1 MNKEYI
7 LLRTREEQ
15 NEIMHKISE
24 DLFQSA
30 IDLNETIVFEYHIKE
45 DVISFSEN
53 IKNHIPVP
61 LRIPSFLEKLDARGK
76 IHQDDIPKAI
86 AFFGLRD
93 DNSKVHM
100 EYLRF
105 LDFNGEYLWY
115 QLKGRIMDDASG
127 EPELL
132 YGTFTYV
139 DDDAKQE
146 AENRT
151 LARDPLT
158 QLLNMEAFIK
168 SVQEYMSDIPEGV
181 VPNLM
186 IVDIDDF
193 KTLLSLHGELIAD
206 GVLTEVSKI
215 LRRAFR
221 AADIIG
227 RLDGDRFAVFM
238 KGVRTSHILLE
249 RAAYICQTVKEVWS
263 DYESSCALSVSVGI
277 ASMHAGEADFAKL
290 YEKSILALKD
300 AKKSGKDTYIL
311 YANDMERM
319 DATINPVLSSKEME
333 LVRNILNPMCAWA
346 YAVDENYQL
355 LYRNDLLQDRI
366 GNEGCGICYVQN
378 KGYDEPCPDCPL
390 KKMQQKD
397 TAIDSEVYSPSL
409 RTMLPMRT
417 TKIIMRNGKP
427 VYLLASVKEDIDTQ
441 IATLNESTERFQE
454 AIYAIQDIIWDV
466 NISKNTC
473 VRIKEDNVLSVM
485 ESRIENYEKM
495 REFYKDSVVYPE
507 DLEEFNQATD
517 PSYLREAT
525 KQGKDI
531 VCKEVR
537 LHTSEDEYAW
547 YAFYTALNTEDLNE
561 DLRVFIIAL
570 NVDDSK
576 RKYLSMIETNIKYEL
591 MTHQSSFQKE
601 MALNN
606 ERYEN
611 VNEMT
616 GVLVFEYNK
625 LDERYYLCSMFDEV
639 FKVDKKMLIN
649 EWSLMDSL
657 RCHPDDEEAFEAF
670 KERCKNEQQT
680 QKVTIRLFNKYGTA
694 IWFTVILQVLR
705 GLNNEPIR
713 YLGTLQNV
721 NAEMEVKVEMEY
733 RANFDSL
740 TGLYNSEAFYRKA
753 SELIHLN
760 VDSSFV
766 MISVDID
773 RFRILNDRF
782 GIDAG
787 NKSLQCLGR
796 AIKEVAPR
804 DSIAKRYQADTF
816 SILIQYEGD
825 QSILDYM
832 TRLSDRAE
840 EYFDKQWSIGLS
852 FGIYKV
858 VDNNLPVRL
867 MCDRAR
873 LVKKEIKG
881 NSLANYAVYDDKIRL
896 QQREQA
902 EIESEMNAALANG
915 EFEMFLQP
923 KVDVVTE
930 KINGAEALV
939 RWRHPIRGIRMPI
952 AFLDL
957 FESNGFITKL
967 DAYMW
972 EEACKYIKEL
982 KESGITMP
990 VSVNISRVHIRNT
1003 DLTPT
1008 LLELVHKYELTPDL
1022 LELEITENLFIDDV
1036 TELFEQMN
1044 RLKAAGFT
1052 IQMDDFGSGYSS
1064 LNMLRRAP
1072 VDVLKIDR
1080 FFLDEIMST
1089 ERGRIIVET
1098 SVRMAKQLDLVVVA
1112 EGVETKEQLEFLR
1125 GVNCDTAQGFYFSR
1139 PIPKDEFTAMLQ
1151 KDRFEKDY

>member
-1 MNKEYI
+1 
-7 LLRTREEQ
+7 
-15 NEIMHKISE
+15 MHKISE

-30 IDLNETIVFEYHIKE
+30 IDLNETIVFEYHINE

-53 IKNHIPVP
+53 VKNHIPLP
-61 LRIPSFLEKLDARGK
+61 LRVPGFLEKLDTRGK
-76 IHQDDIPKAI
+76 ICKDDIQKAI
-86 AFFGLRD
+86 AFFSLHED
-93 DNSKVHM
+93 TSKVHM
-100 EYLRF
+100 EYIRF
-105 LDFNGEYLWY
+105 MDFNGEYLWY
-115 QLKGRIMDDASG
+115 QMKGRVMDSTAG
-127 EPELL
+127 VPELL
-132 YGTFTYV
+132 YGTLTYV
-139 DDDAKQE
+139 DDDAKQQ
-146 AENRT
+146 AEDEK
-151 LARDPLT
+151 LSKDSLT
-158 QLLNMEAFIK
+158 HLLNTNSFI
-168 SVQEYMSDIPEGV
+168 STVQEYIQGMPEGV
-181 VPNLM
+181 VPNLL

-193 KTLLSLHGELIAD
+193 NTLVQMHGELVGD
-206 GVLTEVSKI
+206 GVLDEVAKI
-215 LRRAFR
+215 LKRAFR

-227 RLDGDRFAVFM
+227 RLEGDRFVIFM
-238 KGVRTSHILLE
+238 KGVRTPHILLE

-263 DYESSCALSVSVGI
+263 DYQDSCALSVSVGI
-277 ASMHAGEADFAKL
+277 ASMHAGDCDFAKL
-290 YEKSILALKD
+290 YEKALLALRD
-300 AKKSGKDTYIL
+300 AKDSGKDTYIL
-311 YANDMERM
+311 YTNDMERM
-319 DATINPVLSSKEME
+319 DSTINPVLSSKEME

-355 LYRNDLLQDRI
+355 LYRNDLLQERI
-366 GNEGCGICYVQN
+366 GNEDCGVCYVQN

-390 KKMQQKD
+390 KKMQQKE
-397 TAIDSEVYSPSL
+397 TSIDSEVYSPSL
-409 RTMLPMRT
+409 RAVLPMRT

-473 VRIKEDNVLSVM
+473 VRIKEENVMSMV
-485 ESRIENYEKM
+485 ESRIENYEKI
-495 REFYKDSVVYPE
+495 RELYKERIVYPE

-517 PSYLREAT
+517 PGYLREAI
-525 KQGKDI
+525 KQGKKT

-537 LHTSEDEYAW
+537 LHTNEDEYAW
-547 YAFYTALNTEDLNE
+547 YAFYTALSAEDKNQ
-561 DLRVFIIAL
+561 DTRVFIIAL
-570 NVDDSK
+570 DVDDSK
-576 RKYLSMIETNIKYEL
+576 RRYLEMIETNIKYEL
-591 MTHQSSFQKE
+591 MTHQSAFSKE

-616 GVLVFEYNK
+616 GVLVFEYNMI
-625 LDERYYLCSMFDEV
+625 EQHYYMCSMFDEV
-639 FKVDKKMLIN
+639 FRVDKKQLTD
-649 EWSLMDSL
+649 EWSLTDSL
-657 RCHPDDEEAFEAF
+657 RCHPDDEEAFAAF
-670 KERCKNEQQT
+670 KERCKREHQT
-680 QKVTIRLFNKYGTA
+680 QKITVRLFNKYGTA

-721 NAEMEVKVEMEY
+721 NAEMEIKVEMEY
-733 RANFDSL
+733 RADYDSL

-753 SELIHLN
+753 SEMIHLN
-760 VDSSFV
+760 TDSSFV
-766 MISVDID
+766 MLSVDID
-773 RFRILNDRF
+773 RFRIINDRF

-796 AIKEVAPR
+796 AIKEIAPKG
-804 DSIAKRYQADTF
+804 SIAKRYQADTF
-816 SILIQYEGD
+816 SILLQYEGD

-832 TRLSDRAE
+832 SKLSEKAA
-840 EYFDKQWSIGLS
+840 EYFEKPWNVALA

-873 LVKKEIKG
+873 LVKKQIKG

-923 KVDVVTE
+923 QVDVVTGD
-930 KINGAEALV
+930 ITGAEALV
-939 RWRHPIRGIRMPI
+939 RWRHPIRGIRVP
-952 AFLDL
+952 ATFLDL

-967 DAYMW
+967 DIYMW
-972 EEACKYIKEL
+972 EEACKYIVEL
-982 KESGITMP
+982 QDKGIELP
-990 VSVNISRVHIRNT
+990 ISVNISRVHISNT
-1003 DLTPT
+1003 DLAPT
-1008 LLELVHKYELTPDL
+1008 LSALVEKYGLAPDM

-1044 RLKAAGFT
+1044 RLKGAGFS

-1098 SVRMAKQLDLVVVA
+1098 SVRMAKQLELRVVA
-1112 EGVETKEQLEFLR
+1112 EGMETKEQLEFLR
-1125 GVNCDTAQGFYFSR
+1125 GIHCDTAQGFYFSR
-1139 PIPKDEFTAMLQ
+1139 PIPKEEFTELILSH
-1151 KDRFEKDY
+1151 KVYE

>member
-1 MNKEYI
+1 
-7 LLRTREEQ
+7 
-15 NEIMHKISE
+15 MHKISE
-24 DLFQSA
+24 DLFQNA

-53 IKNHIPVP
+53 VKNHIPLPMRVP
-61 LRIPSFLEKLDARGK
+61 GFLEKMNVRGK
-76 IHQDDIPKAI
+76 IFEDDIPKAI
-86 AFFGLRD
+86 AFFGLRED
-93 DNSKVHM
+93 TNKVHM
-100 EYLRF
+100 EYIRF

-115 QLKGRIMDDASG
+115 QLKGRVMGGAAG

-139 DDDAKQE
+139 DDDTRQQIE
-146 AENRT
+146 SQRVS
-151 LARDPLT
+151 RDPLT
-158 QLLNMEAFIK
+158 QLLNTDAFIK
-168 SVQEYMSDIPEGV
+168 AVQEYMQNIPEGV

-186 IVDIDDF
+186 VVDIDDY
-193 KTLLSLHGELIAD
+193 KSLVEMHGELVGD
-206 GVLTEVSKI
+206 GVLSEVANI
-215 LRRAFR
+215 LKRAFR
-221 AADIIG
+221 AADIVG
-227 RLDGDRFAVFM
+227 RLEGDRFVVFM
-238 KGVRTSHILLE
+238 KGVRTPHILLE

-263 DYESSCALSVSVGI
+263 DYASSCALSVSVGI
-277 ASMHAGEADFAKL
+277 ASMHAGEADFAGL
-290 YEKSILALKD
+290 YEKALLALHD
-300 AKKSGKDTYIL
+300 AKNSGKDTYIL

-378 KGYDEPCPDCPL
+378 KGYDEPCPDCPM
-390 KKMQQKD
+390 KKMQAKD
-397 TAIDSEVYSPSL
+397 TSIDSEVYSPSL

-466 NISKNTC
+466 NISKNAC
-473 VRIKEDNVLSVM
+473 VRIKEDNVMSVV
-485 ESRIENYEKM
+485 ESRIENYEKI
-495 REFYKDSVVYPE
+495 REFYKDRVVYPE

-517 PSYLREAT
+517 PGYLREAI
-525 KQGKDI
+525 KQGKEI
-531 VCKEVR
+531 ICKEVR
-537 LHTSEDEYAW
+537 LRTSEEDYSW
-547 YAFYTALNTEDLNE
+547 YAFYTTLGTADKNE
-561 DLRVFIIAL
+561 DTRVFIIAL

-576 RKYLSMIETNIKYEL
+576 RRYLEMIETNIKYEL

-616 GVLVFEYNK
+616 GVLVFEYNM
-625 LDERYYLCSMFDEV
+625 LNERYYLCSMFDEV
-639 FKVDKKMLIN
+639 FRVDKKQLEN
-649 EWSLMDSL
+649 EWSLIDCL
-657 RCHPDDEEAFEAF
+657 KCHADDQESFDAF
-670 KERCKNEQQT
+670 KERCKSEHQT
-680 QKVTIRLFNKYGTA
+680 QKITVRLYNKYGTA

-733 RANFDSL
+733 RADYDSM

-760 VDSSFV
+760 TDSSFV
-766 MISVDID
+766 MLSVDID
-773 RFRILNDRF
+773 RFRIINDRF

-787 NKSLQCLGR
+787 NKSLECLGR
-796 AIKEVAPR
+796 AIKEVAPK

-816 SILIQYEGD
+816 SILMQYEGD
-825 QSILDYM
+825 QSILNYM
-832 TRLSDRAE
+832 TKLSDKAA
-840 EYFDKQWSIGLS
+840 EYFDKQWGVSLA

-873 LVKKEIKG
+873 LVKKQIKG

-923 KVDVVTE
+923 KVDVKTE
-930 KINGAEALV
+930 RICGAEALV
-939 RWRHPIRGIRMPI
+939 RWRHPIRGIRVP
-952 AFLDL
+952 ATFLDL

-972 EEACKYIKEL
+972 EEACKYMVEMRKD
-982 KESGITMP
+982 GIAVP
-990 VSVNISRVHIRNT
+990 ISVNISRVHINNT
-1003 DLTPT
+1003 DLTPM
-1008 LLELVHKYELTPDL
+1008 LLDLVHKYDISPDM

-1044 RLKAAGFT
+1044 KLKEAGFI

-1112 EGVETKEQLEFLR
+1112 EGVETKEQLDFLR
-1125 GVNCDTAQGFYFSR
+1125 NIHCDVAQGFYFSK
-1139 PIPKDEFTAMLQ
+1139 PIPKEEFALLVA
-1151 KDRFEKDY
+1151 KEEP

>member
-1 MNKEYI
+1 
-7 LLRTREEQ
+7 
-15 NEIMHKISE
+15 MHKISE

-30 IDLNETIVFEYHIKE
+30 IDLNETIVFEYHIQE

-53 IKNHIPVP
+53 VKNHIPIP
-61 LRIPSFLEKLDARGK
+61 LRVPGFLEKMDVRGK
-76 IHQDDIPKAI
+76 LCQDDIQKAI
-86 AFFGLRD
+86 AFFSLCED
-93 DNSKVHM
+93 TSKVHM

-105 LDFNGEYLWY
+105 MDFNGEYLWY
-115 QLKGRIMDDASG
+115 QLKGRVMSSADG
-127 EPELL
+127 VPELL
-132 YGTFTYV
+132 YGTLTYV
-139 DDDAKQE
+139 DDDTKQQ
-146 AENRT
+146 ADDKK
-151 LARDPLT
+151 LSRDPLT
-158 QLLNMEAFIK
+158 HLLNTDSFI
-168 SVQEYMSDIPEGV
+168 SEVQGYIAGMPEGV
-181 VPNLM
+181 VPNLLV
-186 IVDIDDF
+186 VDVDDF
-193 KTLLSLHGELIAD
+193 NTLVQLHGEMVGEGILD
-206 GVLTEVSKI
+206 EVAKI
-215 LRRAFR
+215 LKRAFR
-221 AADIIG
+221 AADVIG
-227 RLDGDRFAVFM
+227 RLEGDRFVIFM
-238 KGVRTSHILLE
+238 KGVRTPHILLE
-249 RAAYICQTVKEVWS
+249 RAAYICQTVKEVWN
-263 DYESSCALSVSVGI
+263 DYKDSCALSVSVGI
-277 ASMHAGEADFAKL
+277 ASMHAGDADFAKL
-290 YEKSILALKD
+290 YERALMALRD
-300 AKKSGKDTYIL
+300 AKDSGKDTYIL

-319 DATINPVLSSKEME
+319 DATVNPVLSSKEME

-390 KKMQQKD
+390 KKMQPKE
-397 TAIDSEVYSPSL
+397 TSIDSEVYSPSL

-417 TKIIMRNGKP
+417 TKIVMRNGKP

-473 VRIKEDNVLSVM
+473 VRIKEDNVMSVV
-485 ESRIENYEKM
+485 ESRIENYEKI
-495 REFYKDSVVYPE
+495 REFYKERVVYPE

-517 PSYLREAT
+517 PGYLKEAI
-525 KQGKDI
+525 KQGKEI

-547 YAFYTALNTEDLNE
+547 YAFYTALGTEDKNQ
-561 DLRVFIIAL
+561 DTRVFIIAL
-570 NVDDSK
+570 DVDDSK
-576 RKYLSMIETNIKYEL
+576 RRYLEMIETNIKYEL

-616 GVLVFEYNK
+616 GVLVFEYNVQDK
-625 LDERYYLCSMFDEV
+625 RYYMCSMFDEV
-639 FKVDKKMLIN
+639 FRVDKKMLSD
-649 EWSLMDSL
+649 EWSLIDSL
-657 RCHPDDEEAFEAF
+657 RCHPDEEEAFENF
-670 KERCKNEQQT
+670 KERCKKEHQT
-680 QKVTIRLFNKYGTA
+680 QKITVRLYNKYGTA

-733 RANFDSL
+733 RADYDSL
-740 TGLYNSEAFYRKA
+740 TGLYNSEAFYRKV
-753 SELIHLN
+753 SELIHLKA
-760 VDSSFV
+760 DSSFV
-766 MISVDID
+766 MLSVDID
-773 RFRILNDRF
+773 RFRIINDRF

-796 AIKEVAPR
+796 AVKEVAPKG
-804 DSIAKRYQADTF
+804 SIAKRYQADTF
-816 SILIQYEGD
+816 SVLLQYEGD

-832 TRLSDRAE
+832 SRLSEKAA
-840 EYFDKQWSIGLS
+840 EYFEKQWNVALA

-873 LVKKEIKG
+873 LVKKQIKG

-923 KVDVVTE
+923 QVDVMTG
-930 KINGAEALV
+930 KITGAEALV
-939 RWRHPIRGIRMPI
+939 RWRHPIRGIRVP
-952 AFLDL
+952 ASFLDL

-972 EEACKYIKEL
+972 EEACKYIVEL
-982 KESGITMP
+982 REQGVEMP
-990 VSVNISRVHIRNT
+990 VSVNISRVHINNT
-1003 DLTPT
+1003 DLSPT
-1008 LLELVHKYELTPDL
+1008 LLALVQKYGLAPDM
-1022 LELEITENLFIDDV
+1022 LELELTENLFIDDV

-1044 RLKAAGFT
+1044 RLKEAGFN

-1064 LNMLRRAP
+1064 LNMLRKAP

-1098 SVRMAKQLDLVVVA
+1098 SVRMAKQLELKVVA
-1112 EGVETKEQLEFLR
+1112 EGVETKEQLDFLR
-1125 GVNCDTAQGFYFSR
+1125 SIHCDIAQGFYFSR
-1139 PIPKDEFTAMLQ
+1139 PIPKDEFMALLLSG
-1151 KDRFEKDY
+1151 KSFD

>member
-1 MNKEYI
+1 
-7 LLRTREEQ
+7 
-15 NEIMHKISE
+15 MHKISE

-53 IKNHIPVP
+53 VKNHIPLP
-61 LRIPSFLEKLDARGK
+61 LRVPCFLEKLDARGK
-76 IHQDDIPKAI
+76 IHQDDVQKAI
-86 AFFGLRD
+86 AFFGLRED
-93 DNSKVHM
+93 INKVHM
-100 EYLRF
+100 EYIRF
-105 LDFNGEYLWY
+105 LDFSGEYLWY
-115 QLKGRIMDDASG
+115 QLKGRVMNDVAD

-132 YGTFTYV
+132 YGTITYV

-146 AENRT
+146 AEQKNVE
-151 LARDPLT
+151 RDTLT
-158 QLLNMEAFIK
+158 QLLGVNAFIAA
-168 SVQEYMSDIPEGV
+168 VQDYMSTIPEGV
-181 VPNLM
+181 IPNLM
-186 IVDIDDF
+186 VVDVDDF
-193 KTLLSLHGELIAD
+193 NSLVELHGEMVGD
-206 GVLTEVSKI
+206 SVLVEVAKI

-227 RLDGDRFAVFM
+227 RLEGDRFAVFM
-238 KGVRTSHILLE
+238 KGVRTPHILLE
-249 RAAYICQTVKEVWS
+249 RAAYICQTVKDVWN
-263 DYESSCALSVSVGI
+263 DYETECGMSVSVGI
-277 ASMHAGEADFAKL
+277 ASMFTEEADFPKL
-290 YEKSILALKD
+290 YEKTLLALRD
-300 AKKSGKDTYIL
+300 AKSSGKDTYIL

-319 DATINPVLSSKEME
+319 DSTVNPILSSKEME

-390 KKMQQKD
+390 KKIQQKD
-397 TAIDSEVYSPSL
+397 TSIDSEVYSPSL

-417 TKIIMRNGKP
+417 TKIMMRNGKP
-427 VYLLASVKEDIDTQ
+427 VYLLASVREDIDVQ

-466 NISKNTC
+466 NLLKNTC
-473 VRIKEDNVLSVM
+473 VRIKEDNVMSVV
-485 ESRIENYEKM
+485 ESRIDNYEKL
-495 REFYKDSVVYPE
+495 REFYKERVVYPE

-517 PSYLREAT
+517 PGYLREAV
-525 KQGKDI
+525 KQGKQI
-531 VCKEVR
+531 ICKEVR
-537 LHTSEDEYAW
+537 LHTSEDEYSW
-547 YAFYTALNTEDLNE
+547 YAFYTALDTEDASG
-561 DLRVFIIAL
+561 DMRVFIVAL
-570 NVDDSK
+570 NVNDSK
-576 RKYLSMIETNIKYEL
+576 KRYLSMIETNIKYEL
-591 MTHQSSFQKE
+591 MMHQSSFQKE

-625 LDERYYLCSMFDEV
+625 LNGLYYMCSMFDEV
-639 FKVDKKMLIN
+639 FKVDKKMLDH
-649 EWSLMDSL
+649 EWALIDSL
-657 RCHPDDEEAFEAF
+657 TCHVEDTEVFENF
-670 KERCKNEQQT
+670 KTRCKEENQT
-680 QKVTIRLFNKYGTA
+680 QKVTVRLYNKYGTA

-733 RANFDSL
+733 RADYDSL
-740 TGLYNSEAFYRKA
+740 TGLYNSEAFYRRA

-760 VDSSFV
+760 TDSNFV

-773 RFRILNDRF
+773 RFRIINDRF

-787 NKSLQCLGR
+787 NKSLQCLGK
-796 AIKEVAPR
+796 AIKDVAPK

-816 SILIQYEGD
+816 SILLCYEGD
-825 QSILDYM
+825 QNILDYM
-832 TRLSDRAE
+832 TRLSDKAA
-840 EYFDKQWSIGLS
+840 EYFEKQWNVSLA
-852 FGIYKV
+852 FGIYKI
-858 VDNNLPVRL
+858 VDHNLPIRL

-873 LVKKEIKG
+873 LVKKQIKG
-881 NSLANYAVYDDKIRL
+881 STLANYAVYDDKIRL

-902 EIESEMNAALANG
+902 EIESEMNAALING

-923 KVDVVTE
+923 KVDVNTGQ
-930 KINGAEALV
+930 INGAEALV
-939 RWRHPIRGIRMPI
+939 RWRHPIRGIRVP
-952 AFLDL
+952 ATFLDL

-967 DAYMW
+967 DVYIW
-972 EEACKYIKEL
+972 EEACKCIAQL
-982 KESGITMP
+982 RDMGITMP
-990 VSVNISRVHIRNT
+990 ISVNISRIHINNT
-1003 DLTPT
+1003 DLVET
-1008 LLELVHKYELTPDL
+1008 LLGLVHKYDLTPDL

-1036 TELFEQMN
+1036 TALFEQMN
-1044 RLKAAGFT
+1044 KLKAAGFI

-1080 FFLDEIMST
+1080 FFLDEIMAT

-1098 SVRMAKQLDLVVVA
+1098 SVRMAKQLELIVVA
-1112 EGVETKEQLEFLR
+1112 EGVETKDQLDFLK
-1125 GVNCDTAQGFYFSR
+1125 GIHCDTAQGFYFSK
-1139 PIPKDEFTAMLQ
+1139 PVPKDEFLTLITEG
-1151 KDRFEKDY
+1151 DISE